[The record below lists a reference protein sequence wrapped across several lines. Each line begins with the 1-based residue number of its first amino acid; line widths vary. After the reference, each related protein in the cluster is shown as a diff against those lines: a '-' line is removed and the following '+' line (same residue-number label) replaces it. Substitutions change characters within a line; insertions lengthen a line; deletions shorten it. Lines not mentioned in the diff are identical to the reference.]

1 MANKSWSKDHASDPG
16 SVLAVWY
23 AVILE
28 KNHLQTNI
36 LTGLKIVHVFE
47 IIITL
52 TIDLIH

>member
-52 TIDLIH
+52 TIDLIY